1 MAKRATANDA
11 QLILQLYDLRREP
24 EMRKARNWFLVD
36 FWPQSVDD
44 ILKIGNAF
52 PSQENNWMRQVGSY
66 WDMAAS
72 LVLQGALH
80 EELFLQPG
88 CSGEMFFLF
97 AKVQP
102 FLKELRQKMN
112 NPEAWGNIEKVATG
126 SKFARKRL
134 ERVSAAVEMRR
145 KQLAKA
151 AKKD

>member
-1 MAKRATANDA
+1 MAKKATANDA

-24 EMRKARNWFLVD
+24 EMRKARNWFLAD
-36 FWPQSVDD
+36 FWPQTVDD
-44 ILKIGNAF
+44 ILKVGNAF

-97 AKVQP
+97 AKIQP
-102 FLKELRQKMN
+102 FLKELREKMN
-112 NPEAWGNIEKVATG
+112 NPDAWANIERVAIR

-134 ERVSAAVEMRR
+134 ERVSATVDMRR

-151 AKKD
+151 AK

>member
-1 MAKRATANDA
+1 MAKRATAHDA
-11 QLILQLYDLRREP
+11 QVILQLYDLRREA
-24 EMRKARNWFLVD
+24 EMRKARNWMVTE

-44 ILKIGNAF
+44 ILKVGNAF
-52 PSQENNWMRQVGSY
+52 PSQENNWLRQVGGY

-88 CSGEMFFLF
+88 CSGEMFFIF
-97 AKVQP
+97 AKIQP

-112 NPEAWGNIEKVATG
+112 NPNAWGNIEKVATG

-134 ERVSAAVEMRR
+134 ETTVAVVDARR
-145 KQLAKA
+145 KALGKA
-151 AKKD
+151 GK

>member
-1 MAKRATANDA
+1 MAKKATANDA

-24 EMRKARNWFLVD
+24 EMRKARNWFGAD

-112 NPEAWGNIEKVATG
+112 NPEAWANIEKVATG

-134 ERVSAAVEMRR
+134 ERVSANVEMRR